1 MRRIWKLSIAGRH
14 LHMRLA
20 GILLAAAIGLG
31 PPLARA
37 ATQAEAQPPPAVL
50 IINQSDSYH
59 PWPNTV
65 IAEIRSAVRTS
76 NGSQISIFA
85 EHLDV
90 FQFAGP
96 GYESSLGDHYRE
108 KYRDKPI
115 RVIVAIG
122 PAALSLALHLRP
134 ALWPAA
140 TIVFCTVDEQ
150 VAEEKFPPGVTGTI
164 IPLRFD
170 DTVRIARR
178 LLPDV
183 RQFAIVGDRPD
194 SQLYFR
200 SFAHEVSV
208 HLRDA
213 RFLDLM
219 GEPLTEVIHRVAALP
234 EHTAVLYI
242 GINADQSGRYV
253 ASDLVAP
260 IAQAANR
267 PTFVNTETFFGS
279 GAVGGFVLS
288 PGQVGRET
296 GRIVTRILAGED
308 ASRIPITFGSPP
320 KPLFDWRAL
329 QRWNISE
336 RLLPAGSE
344 VRYRVPGMWEQ
355 YHMEILAAC
364 AVVLLQAALIVLLI
378 YERRHR
384 HAAEV
389 AARVTMSE
397 LTRLDRVA
405 AAGELSASIA
415 HEVNQPLAGIALRAG
430 AARRWLGREPPD
442 LDKVRS
448 ALEQIVSASHHA
460 SDIVKGIRAM
470 FKKDTQVTGRV
481 DINDVIVLV
490 LQLTRVEVR
499 KHDIDVRTQLGMP
512 LPPVVGDAVQ
522 LQQVILNLVMNA
534 VEAMHAS
541 PRRILR
547 IKSELDKSGGVHVS
561 VEDTGP
567 GIDPSRLDRV
577 FKPLYTTKATGMG
590 MGLTICHSIIAR
602 HNGRIW
608 VSPGSEG
615 GSSFQF
621 IVPTAHLEADAAVH
635 GKVME

>member
-1 MRRIWKLSIAGRH
+1 MPTSRAGMSRQIWWRR
-14 LHMRLA
+14 LHR
-20 GILLAAAIGLG
+20 
-31 PPLARA
+31 PPIDRPSSTPRRSSA
-37 ATQAEAQPPPAVL
+37 PG
-50 IINQSDSYH
+50 
-59 PWPNTV
+59 
-65 IAEIRSAVRTS
+65 RSA
-76 NGSQISIFA
+76 GSSCRRGRSGA
-85 EHLDV
+85 
-90 FQFAGP
+90 
-96 GYESSLGDHYRE
+96 R
-108 KYRDKPI
+108 
-115 RVIVAIG
+115 
-122 PAALSLALHLRP
+122 PAASSP
-134 ALWPAA
+134 ASSPARMPRA
-140 TIVFCTVDEQ
+140 YRSHS
-150 VAEEKFPPGVTGTI
+150 A
-164 IPLRFD
+164 
-170 DTVRIARR
+170 ARR
-178 LLPDV
+178 
-183 RQFAIVGDRPD
+183 
-194 SQLYFR
+194 
-200 SFAHEVSV
+200 
-208 HLRDA
+208 
-213 RFLDLM
+213 
-219 GEPLTEVIHRVAALP
+219 
-234 EHTAVLYI
+234 
-242 GINADQSGRYV
+242 
-253 ASDLVAP
+253 
-260 IAQAANR
+260 
-267 PTFVNTETFFGS
+267 
-279 GAVGGFVLS
+279 
-288 PGQVGRET
+288 
-296 GRIVTRILAGED
+296 
-308 ASRIPITFGSPP
+308 SRCSI
-320 KPLFDWRAL
+320 
-329 QRWNISE
+329 
-336 RLLPAGSE
+336 
-344 VRYRVPGMWEQ
+344 RVPGIWEQ

-364 AVVLLQAALIVLLI
+364 AVVLLQAALIVLFI

-470 FKKDTQVTGRV
+470 FKKDTQVAGRV

-499 KHDIDVRTQLGMP
+499 KHDIDVRTQLAMP

-577 FKPLYTTKATGMG
+577 FRPLYTTKATGMG

-621 IVPTAHLEADAAVH
+621 IVPTVRLEADAAVH